1 MRYIAR
7 FSASRSAWC
16 VHWLEESNAS
26 SYIVDLDSVIIQ
38 KYGTKELAEAK
49 CLQLNEEK
57 DKFLA
62 SPSFEPQ
69 LELDLEETSE

>member
-7 FSASRSAWC
+7 FSASRNAWR

-26 SYIVDLDSVIIQ
+26 SYILDSIIIQ
-38 KYGTKELAEAK
+38 KHGTKEWAEAK

-57 DKFLA
+57 DEFLA
-62 SPSFEPQ
+62 SPSFDPQ

>member
-7 FSASRSAWC
+7 FSASRNAWR

-26 SYIVDLDSVIIQ
+26 SYILDSIIIQ

-62 SPSFEPQ
+62 SPYFDDQ